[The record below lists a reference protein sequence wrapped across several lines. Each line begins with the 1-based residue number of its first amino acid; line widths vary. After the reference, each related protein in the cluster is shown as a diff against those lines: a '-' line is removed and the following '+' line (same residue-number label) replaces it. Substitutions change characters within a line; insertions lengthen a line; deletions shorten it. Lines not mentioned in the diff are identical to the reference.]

1 MNTTPFNKGLFDFL
15 SASPTSF
22 HAVDHLETLFRKAGY
37 IALEESQAWNIRPSG
52 RYVLTRN
59 GGALIAFHA
68 GSMDFSGKGLRLIG
82 AHTDSP
88 GLKIKPRP
96 DIRNAS
102 SVQLGVEVYGGPILS
117 TWFDRE
123 LSIAG
128 RVSFVREKED
138 APALIESVLVDF
150 KDPVAIIPNLA
161 IHMDRDVNNGRNIN
175 RQNDLPALL
184 MLDSG
189 TDFRFRAHLVERLND
204 MGHHA
209 GDENLFDFDLMLY
222 DPQGP
227 CMTGMNG
234 EFITSGR
241 LDNLV
246 SCYCGAQAM
255 LNSTAGLPA
264 LFIANDHEEVG
275 SVSTSGAAG
284 NLLTAF
290 LRRICPDPEQKD
302 RSAARSFMIS
312 ADNAHGVHPSFKDRY
327 EPNHSPLLNQG
338 PVLKYNAGL
347 RYATNSRSAAAF
359 RYLCAKADI
368 PFQEYVVRSDMA
380 CGSTIGPVTSGNT
393 GILTVDA
400 GIPMVAMHSIR
411 ETAGVRDA
419 ERFARLLASHVE
431 TEIQ

>member
-1 MNTTPFNKGLFDFL
+1 MSTTPFNKGLFDFL

-22 HAVDHLETLFRKAGY
+22 HAVDHLETLFKKAGY
-37 IALEESQAWNIRPSG
+37 TVLDESKAWDIQPSG

-68 GSMDFSGKGLRLIG
+68 GSMDFSNQGLRIIG

-96 DIRNAS
+96 DIRSAS

-128 RVSFVREKED
+128 RLSFVREKKEG
-138 APALIESVLVDF
+138 PALIESVLVDF
-150 KDPVAIIPNLA
+150 KAPVAVIPNLA
-161 IHMDRDVNNGRNIN
+161 IHLDRDVNNGRNIN

-184 MLDSG
+184 MMDSQTPFG
-189 TDFRFRAHLVERLND
+189 FKTHLCQRLKD
-204 MGHHA
+204 MGH
-209 GDENLFDFDLMLY
+209 DLSDDTLLDFDLMLY
-222 DPQGP
+222 DPSGP
-227 CMTGMNG
+227 AVTGMNG
-234 EFITSGR
+234 EFITAGR

-246 SCYCGAQAM
+246 SCYAAARAM
-255 LNSTAGLPA
+255 LDSNAGLPA

-275 SVSTSGAAG
+275 SVSTSGAGG

-290 LRRICPDPEQKD
+290 LDRICPEPEQKA
-302 RSAARSFMIS
+302 RAAARSFMVS

-327 EPNHSPLLNQG
+327 EPNHAPLLNQG
-338 PVLKYNAGL
+338 PVLKYNAGQ

-359 RYLCAKADI
+359 RYLCLKGNLS
-368 PFQEYVVRSDMA
+368 FQEYAVRSDMA

-411 ETAGVRDA
+411 ETAGARDA
-419 ERFARLLASHVE
+419 ELFARLLQTHVE
-431 TEIQ
+431 TEIH